1 MASVATIREI
11 SGQAGPSGAPA
22 ATDITPRPW
31 LATWTLCRREWVR
44 FIRQGNRV
52 FGALGQPLIFWVLL
66 SALLGPSFQWGSTA
80 GTADVPKISYAEY
93 FFPGT
98 LVMIVLFTAIFATIS
113 VIEDRREGFLQSV
126 LVAPVPRWS
135 VVAGKVLGGALIAL
149 AHAAVFLLLSFTLKV
164 PISLVTLPLVL
175 AYLFIIGIAL
185 TSLGLA
191 IAWPMH
197 STQGFHAIMM
207 VFLLPMW
214 LLSGAF
220 APAGDNW
227 IGWVITF
234 NPLTYAIA
242 LLRYLL
248 YWGADPTVQEAA
260 WRGLPAVWLSLVV
273 TLGFVLVTFGLAWRV
288 ASVRST
294 GDATT

>member
-1 MASVATIREI
+1 MSTLAPIRDAAHEPPR
-11 SGQAGPSGAPA
+11 AGPADEL
-22 ATDITPRPW
+22 DIAPRPW
-31 LATWTLCRREWVR
+31 LAAWTLCRREWTR

-52 FGALGQPLIFWVLL
+52 FGALGQPIIFWILL
-66 SALLGPSFQWGSTA
+66 SALLSPSFQWGAAA
-80 GTADVPKISYAEY
+80 GATERTNISYAQY

-149 AHAAVFLLLSFTLKV
+149 AHAAVFLLLCFTIDVPLK
-164 PISLVTLPLVL
+164 LVTLPLVL
-175 AYLFIIGIAL
+175 GYLFILGIAL

-191 IAWPMH
+191 IAWPMQ

-220 APAGDNW
+220 APAGNNW
-227 IGWVITF
+227 ISWIIAF
-234 NPLTYAIA
+234 NPLTYATA

-248 YWGADPTVQEAA
+248 YWGADSTAQDAA
-260 WRGLPAVWLSLVV
+260 WRGLPSPWLSLVV
-273 TLGFVLVTFGLAWRV
+273 SFGFVLVTFGLAWRV
-288 ASVRST
+288 ASVRTT
-294 GDATT
+294 GDAT

>member
-1 MASVATIREI
+1 MASVATIHEAP
-11 SGQAGPSGAPA
+11 GQVGAGGAPSA
-22 ATDITPRPW
+22 AGITPRPW
-31 LATWTLCRREWVR
+31 LAAWTLCRREWVR

-52 FGALGQPLIFWVLL
+52 FGALGQPIIFWILL
-66 SALLGPSFQWGSTA
+66 SALLGPSFQFGA
-80 GTADVPKISYAEY
+80 TADAADVSKISYAQY

-135 VVAGKVLGGALIAL
+135 VVAGKVFGGALIAL
-149 AHAAVFLLLSFTLKV
+149 AHAAVFLLLCFTIDVPLK
-164 PISLVTLPLVL
+164 LVTLPLVL
-175 AYLFIIGIAL
+175 GYLFILGIAL

-191 IAWPMH
+191 IAWPMQ

-220 APAGDNW
+220 APAGNNW
-227 IGWVITF
+227 ISWIIRF
-234 NPLTYAIA
+234 NPLTYATA

-248 YWGADPTVQEAA
+248 YWGADSTAQDAA
-260 WRGLPAVWLSLVV
+260 WRGLPGVGLSIAV
-273 TLGFVLVTFGLAWRV
+273 TLGFVIVTFALAWRV
-288 ASVRST
+288 ASVRSK